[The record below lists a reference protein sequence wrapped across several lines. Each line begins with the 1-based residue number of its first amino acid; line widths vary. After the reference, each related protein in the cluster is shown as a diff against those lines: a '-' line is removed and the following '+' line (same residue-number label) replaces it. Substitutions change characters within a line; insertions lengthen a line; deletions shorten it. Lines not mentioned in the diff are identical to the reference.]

1 MKLLVSVVSAE
12 EARRAV
18 AGGADIVDVKDPGEG
33 ALGAPAPRVLS
44 DVVSAVGPAAP
55 VSVALGDMPNLP
67 HTAALAAR
75 GAALSGAAYVKVGL
89 RGVRSLRDAVALMGA
104 VGDAVGPGVGVIAAA
119 YADFDSLD
127 PPAFAPV
134 LLPELVRATGI
145 AGGLV
150 DTFVKD
156 GRGLYGWLS
165 LAEVADL
172 VARTRAAGGT
182 FGVAGQ
188 LSLGELC
195 RVDADV
201 VGVRSAVCRDGDRA
215 SRLEA
220 ELVAA
225 AVGELRDW
233 RSAYVFVSWIA
244 KPRSLAGGN
253 ACAGP
258 ARRTHDHAD
267 AGPAH
272 GGWEVRVDAPAAAP
286 GLQLRQLVRRERGQ
300 RRVALLGGPAA
311 EHAGDRFEQDRLV
324 GPDRGGRQHRQRVA
338 GDRPGGRHVRAMRKR
353 PRHAQDGQ
361 PLVGRDEVG
370 GRRCVRDERG
380 QQHAELI
387 HRLHGQDVG
396 DFIGQAHP
404 CVKRAD
410 RVGERPAA
418 GDD

>member
-44 DVVSAVGPAAP
+44 DVVSAVGAAAP

-89 RGVRSLRDAVALMGA
+89 RGVRSLCDAVALMGA

-145 AGGLV
+145 AGALV

-172 VARTRAAGGT
+172 VARTRAAGGS

-188 LSLGELC
+188 LRLG
-195 RVDADV
+195 RAVPRGRRRGRGP
-201 VGVRSAVCRDGDRA
+201 VGGVPRWRPRRARSKPNWWRPRWPSSGH
-215 SRLEA
+215 
-220 ELVAA
+220 
-225 AVGELRDW
+225 W
-233 RSAYVFVSWIA
+233 RS
-244 KPRSLAGGN
+244 SLRICQSGSPN
-253 ACAGP
+253 
-258 ARRTHDHAD
+258 
-267 AGPAH
+267 
-272 GGWEVRVDAPAAAP
+272 
-286 GLQLRQLVRRERGQ
+286 
-300 RRVALLGGPAA
+300 
-311 EHAGDRFEQDRLV
+311 
-324 GPDRGGRQHRQRVA
+324 PDR
-338 GDRPGGRHVRAMRKR
+338 
-353 PRHAQDGQ
+353 
-361 PLVGRDEVG
+361 
-370 GRRCVRDERG
+370 
-380 QQHAELI
+380 
-387 HRLHGQDVG
+387 
-396 DFIGQAHP
+396 
-404 CVKRAD
+404 
-410 RVGERPAA
+410 
-418 GDD
+418 